1 MKQNDKYLTESL
13 DILKRDFGQPLP
25 TLQDTTKAHQAK
37 KLQENPGAAA
47 GAAMA
52 TIMLMNPQT
61 GRKNKATT
69 ALRNKDNPS
78 HKKAVGMFQKLRD
91 KFKKKEDEPL
101 SKVDQY
107 KALMKKTTGESII
120 EGPDDV
126 REARKALSR
135 VVKEE
140 QKFRKQMYN
149 LEQVFLQDPRPENK
163 KLAKEIK
170 TSYKSGVTK
179 FMRDSVLM
187 VKRMK

>member
-78 HKKAVGMFQKLRD
+78 HKKAVGMFQKLKD
-91 KFKKKEDEPL
+91 KRIPLDAKILVIGAGSTNSTFLRRLKKYGY
-101 SKVDQY
+101 SNFTIFNRTMQ
-107 KALMKKTTGESII
+107 
-120 EGPDDV
+120 
-126 REARKALSR
+126 
-135 VVKEE
+135 
-140 QKFRKQMYN
+140 
-149 LEQVFLQDPRPENK
+149 
-163 KLAKEIK
+163 
-170 TSYKSGVTK
+170 
-179 FMRDSVLM
+179 
-187 VKRMK
+187 